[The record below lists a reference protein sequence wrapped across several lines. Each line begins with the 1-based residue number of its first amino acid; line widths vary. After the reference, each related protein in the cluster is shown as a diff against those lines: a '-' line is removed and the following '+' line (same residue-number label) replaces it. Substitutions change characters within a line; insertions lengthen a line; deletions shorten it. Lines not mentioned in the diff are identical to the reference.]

1 MMNIQSLVR
10 NTSPVLLSLG
20 KNKHKAQSHAT
31 LAWLTAALIAFVS
44 LTTSASAQEESAS
57 AHARSIKIDSSVVT
71 EHETKILGKRVK
83 YSATTGTQPV
93 WNSKDEAVAT
103 LFYTYYQRT
112 DVKENTER
120 PLIISFNGG
129 PGSASVWMHV
139 AYTGPRIL
147 NIDDEGYPVQPYG
160 VQTNP
165 YSILDV
171 ADIVFVN
178 PVNTGYSRVLPKADG
193 SMPSQD
199 EQQKMFFGVNAD
211 ISYLADWVNTFVT
224 RNNRWRSPKYLI
236 GESYG
241 TTRVSGL
248 ALELQNRQWMY
259 LNGVVLVSPTDIGI
273 ERNGPVK
280 AANRLP
286 YFAAAAWYHNKLEPA
301 LQNKDLTEL
310 LPEVEDFTINTLIPA
325 LAKGGF
331 IGETE
336 KRDVLKQMARYSGLS
351 ETAIAQNNLDV
362 STAFFWKDLLREEG
376 KTLGR
381 LDSRYLGI
389 DAKQSGDRPDY
400 WAELTSWLHSFTPAI
415 NYYLREEL
423 NYKTDIKYN
432 MFGNVHPW
440 DRSNNQTGENLRLA
454 MAQNPYLNV
463 MIQAGYY
470 DGATNYFDA
479 KYTMWQLD
487 QSGNLKDRLSFKGYR
502 SGHMMYLRRDDLKQ
516 SNQDLREFI
525 KMSTPGKGIPAEYK
539 R

>member
-1 MMNIQSLVR
+1 MKSFKHLSSI
-10 NTSPVLLSLG
+10 VL
-20 KNKHKAQSHAT
+20 
-31 LAWLTAALIAFVS
+31 FVS
-44 LTTSASAQEESAS
+44 LFSSSTLFAENERKLVIDDQQTTT
-57 AHARSIKIDSSVVT
+57 HV
-71 EHETKILGKRVK
+71 TKINAEKIK

-93 WNSKDEAVAT
+93 WDEEGTPTAS

-112 DVKENTER
+112 DVKDKSKR
-120 PLIISFNGG
+120 PLLISFNGG

-139 AYTGPRIL
+139 AYTGPRVL
-147 NIDDEGYPVQPYG
+147 NVDDEGYPLQPYG
-160 VQTNP
+160 VKTNP

-178 PVNTGYSRVLPKADG
+178 PVNTGYSRVLPDKDG
-193 SMPSQD
+193 KMPCK
-199 EQQKMFFGVNAD
+199 EQQKKMFFGVNAD
-211 ISYLADWVNTFVT
+211 VKYLADWITTFVT

-248 ALELQNRQWMY
+248 ALALQQKQWMY
-259 LNGVVLVSPTDIGI
+259 VNGVILVSPTDIGI
-273 ERNGPVK
+273 KRDGPVK

-286 YFAAAAWYHNKLEPA
+286 YFAAAAWYHKA
-301 LQNKDLTEL
+301 LTDELQTRDLTKL
-310 LPEVEDFTINTLIPA
+310 LPEIEQFTLNKYIPA

-331 IGETE
+331 IASDE
-336 KRDVLKQMARYSGLS
+336 KQRIAEQVALYSGLS
-351 ETAIAQNNLDV
+351 VDAVLANNLDINN
-362 STAFFWKDLLREEG
+362 SFFWKELLRAR
-376 KTLGR
+376 KQTIGR

-389 DAKQSGDRPDY
+389 DKKVAGVSPDY
-400 WAELTSWLHSFTPAI
+400 NAELTSWLHSFTPAI

-440 DRSNNQTGENLRLA
+440 DRSNNHTGEDLRLA

-463 MIQAGYY
+463 MIQSGYF

-487 QSGNLKDRLSFKGYR
+487 PSGQMRERISFKGYR
-502 SGHMMYLRRDDLKQ
+502 SGHMMYLRHEDLQ
-516 SNQDLREFI
+516 QANQDIRHFI
-525 KMSTPGKGIPAEYK
+525 QQSLPAKGQAAKY
-539 R
+539 

>member
-20 KNKHKAQSHAT
+20 KNKHKAQSHST
-31 LAWLTAALIAFVS
+31 LIWLTAALIAFVS

-112 DVKENTER
+112 DIKENTER

-331 IGETE
+331 ISETE

-351 ETAIAQNNLDV
+351 EASIAQNNLDV
-362 STAFFWKDLLREEG
+362 STAFFWKDLLRDEG